1 MKTWFT
7 VSIRYTKQNDE
18 GFLQRV
24 TESYLF
30 DAASYT
36 EAESRATEEFVE
48 KIKGEVQIMKIA
60 KAKLADVF
68 NYHHSDVWYKVKVLF
83 STCDADTERPRK
95 TTVDVLVNAEAIKD
109 AIKRTEDAF
118 ENTLSSFQI
127 VGAQLSPVVG
137 IYPFENEE

>member
-36 EAESRATEEFVE
+36 EAESRATEEIVE
-48 KIKGEVQIMKIA
+48 KIKGEVQILKIA
-60 KAKLADVF
+60 KAKLVDVIE
-68 NYHHSDVWYKVKVLF
+68 YKDSDVWYKVKVLF
-83 STCDADTERPRK
+83 SAYDADTERIRK
-95 TTVDVLVNAEAIKD
+95 TTSDVLVNAEVIKD
-109 AIKRTEDAF
+109 AIKRTEAAF
-118 ENTLSSFQI
+118 EYSISSFQI

>member
-36 EAESRATEEFVE
+36 EAESRASEEFVE
-48 KIKGEVQIMKIA
+48 KIKGEVQIVKIT
-60 KAKLADVF
+60 KAKLVDVIE
-68 NYHHSDVWYKVKVLF
+68 YQDSDVWYKVKVLF
-83 STCDADTERPRK
+83 SAYDADTERIRK
-95 TTVDVLVNAEAIKD
+95 TTSDVLVNAEGIKD
-109 AIKRTEDAF
+109 AIKRTEAAF
-118 ENTLSSFQI
+118 EDSISSFQI